1 MAFGKCDVTSVAVV
15 AAFFK
20 QTVVCVFVAEFLALC
35 PTGIGTTGDGRGNVI
50 HKLKP
55 DNLETKLLFFFPADM
70 FSGLL
75 FLQILMSVPSTLT
88 SVRTEYVRTC

>member
-1 MAFGKCDVTSVAVV
+1 MAFGKCDITSVAVV

-20 QTVVCVFVAEFLALC
+20 QIVVCVFVAEFLALC

-55 DNLETKLLFFFPADM
+55 LTTLKP
-70 FSGLL
+70 SGAAH
-75 FLQILMSVPSTLT
+75 I
-88 SVRTEYVRTC
+88 